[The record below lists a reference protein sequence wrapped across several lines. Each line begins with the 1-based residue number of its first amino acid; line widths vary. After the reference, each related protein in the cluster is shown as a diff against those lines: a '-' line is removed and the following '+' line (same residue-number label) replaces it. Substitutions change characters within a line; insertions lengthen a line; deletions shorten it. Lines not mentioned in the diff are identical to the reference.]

1 MIRQG
6 QVICLD
12 GDQSLTL
19 RSALPEGEP
28 IWEVDLAAR
37 ARAEGLGGN
46 PLPILTDS
54 VGWGKGSK
62 KDRKVNQSRS
72 MNGWPGLG

>member
-1 MIRQG
+1 MICRG
-6 QVICLD
+6 D
-12 GDQSLTL
+12 DQSLTL
-19 RSALPEGEP
+19 RSALPEAEP

-54 VGWGKGSK
+54 VGGPGSK
-62 KDRKVNQSRS
+62 RDRKVNQRRS